1 MQQAG
6 LWLVSLIAAVH
17 RGAALEKKKK
27 SFLPLAAIVRA
38 ELTHLKEVRG
48 SCLCWRWPPSWHV
61 CVCEQADVVKSFVFF
76 FFFFFLLGNWEMLK
90 HQQQATELDP
100 AAEDLCVHPSL
111 IMQEECC

>member
-17 RGAALEKKKK
+17 RGAAWKKKK
-27 SFLPLAAIVRA
+27 SFLPLTAIVRA

-48 SCLCWRWPPSWHV
+48 SCLCWRWPPAWHM

-76 FFFFFLLGNWEMLK
+76 FFFWLGNWEMLK
-90 HQQQATELDP
+90 RQQATELDT

>member
-17 RGAALEKKKK
+17 RGAAWKKKNF
-27 SFLPLAAIVRA
+27 SASRCYCSSRIDTFEGGERLLSLLAMVACMA
-38 ELTHLKEVRG
+38 
-48 SCLCWRWPPSWHV
+48 HV

-76 FFFFFLLGNWEMLK
+76 FLFLLGNLEMLK
-90 HQQQATELDP
+90 QQQHQQQATELDP
-100 AAEDLCVHPSL
+100 SAEDLCVHPSL